1 MEREVER
8 RNREAELL
16 ALTHLHPI
24 STLDP
29 SSFLLSPEQHTAPR

>member
-8 RNREAELL
+8 RNREAKLL

-24 STLDP
+24 STLVP